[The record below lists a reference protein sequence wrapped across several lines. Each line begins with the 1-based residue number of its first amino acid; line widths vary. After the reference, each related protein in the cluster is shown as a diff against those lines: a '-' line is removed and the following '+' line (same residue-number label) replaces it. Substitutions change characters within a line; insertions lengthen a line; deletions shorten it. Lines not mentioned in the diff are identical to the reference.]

1 MPKETQVTKA
11 DLAGLVAE
19 ARQATAQQRR
29 ELQSLRPSTPQGTAL
44 QNILQVLQT
53 LEEWMPSLTEQQ
65 RVALATGNGLG
76 MRTLFEAEL
85 EEVIFATWWKA
96 GDRDAFDL
104 KVQVLM
110 ADGVLKSSARLMLK
124 RIRGR
129 VGDRLMEQQLP
140 RFEVLDWSA
149 AEVKRRAGDE
159 GLSSGVEGPATEL
172 ANEVLEAY
180 EAGLQDAD
188 GLVYGRLTVE
198 DARLWIDCSEH
209 VLNKS
214 EKRRDETR
222 EQVLR
227 RVMLMFNKVR
237 TSGCESVAQ
246 MKMRQEEKRGAWG
259 GANEYRVNSRGQWVD
274 GRNMA
279 VECKQTER
287 GMIMEREQVGFAPVF
302 ANREIADVMAELR
315 RAEEVQGGKIKT

>member
-29 ELQSLRPSTPQGTAL
+29 ELQSQTPSTPQGTAL
-44 QNILQVLQT
+44 QNILQVLQI
-53 LEEWMPSLTEQQ
+53 LEEWIPALTEQQ
-65 RVALATGNGLG
+65 RVLLATGNGLG
-76 MRTLFEAEL
+76 MRTLAETDL

-104 KVQVLM
+104 KVQILM

-129 VGDRLMEQQLP
+129 VADRLMEQQLP

-159 GLSSGVEGPATEL
+159 GLSSGVEGLATEL

-214 EKRRDETR
+214 DRRSDETR
-222 EQVLR
+222 EQLLR

-237 TSGCESVAQ
+237 TNGCESVAQ
-246 MKMRQEEKRGAWG
+246 LKMRQEEKRGGWG
-259 GANEYRVNSRGQWVD
+259 VSNEYRVNSRGQWVD
-274 GRNMA
+274 GKNVA
-279 VECKQTER
+279 VEWKQTEC
-287 GMIMEREQVGFAPVF
+287 GMRMEREDIGFAPIF
-302 ANREIADVMAELR
+302 AHKGIVEVMAEVR
-315 RAEEVQGGKIKT
+315 RAEEIRGSR

>member
-1 MPKETQVTKA
+1 MPKDTPITKA
-11 DLAGLVAE
+11 ELASLLAE
-19 ARQATAQQRR
+19 ARQATAQQRK
-29 ELQSLRPSTPQGTAL
+29 ELQSQRPSTAQGAAL

-53 LEEWMPSLTEQQ
+53 LQEWLPSLTEQQ
-65 RVALATGNGLG
+65 RVSLATGSGLG
-76 MRTLFEAEL
+76 IRTLAEAEL

-104 KVQVLM
+104 KVQILM
-110 ADGVLKSSARLMLK
+110 ADGVLKSSARLLLQ

-209 VLNKS
+209 VLNKLD
-214 EKRRDETR
+214 RRSDETR
-222 EQVLR
+222 EQLLR

-237 TSGCESVAQ
+237 TNGCESVAQ
-246 MKMRQEEKRGAWG
+246 LKMRQEEKRGGWG
-259 GANEYRVNSRGQWVD
+259 GSNQYRVNSRGQWVD
-274 GRNMA
+274 GKNVA
-279 VECKQTER
+279 VEWKQTER
-287 GMIMEREQVGFAPVF
+287 GMSMERENVGFAPVF
-302 ANREIADVMAELR
+302 AEKGIIEVMAEVR
-315 RAEEVQGGKIKT
+315 RAEAIRGSR